1 MAEVLR
7 SVVTRKARYR
17 FLVEASQIS
26 PPLMGRWHFAGV
38 LRGVIQFTNGGPGA
52 RIDFPPMVDTYGET
66 KSEAETKVAVK
77 TRAWL
82 AERDGGRVDQF
93 VP

>member
-1 MAEVLR
+1 MAAVLR

-38 LRGVIQFTNGGPGA
+38 LRGVIQVTNGGPGA

-77 TRAWL
+77 TTAWL